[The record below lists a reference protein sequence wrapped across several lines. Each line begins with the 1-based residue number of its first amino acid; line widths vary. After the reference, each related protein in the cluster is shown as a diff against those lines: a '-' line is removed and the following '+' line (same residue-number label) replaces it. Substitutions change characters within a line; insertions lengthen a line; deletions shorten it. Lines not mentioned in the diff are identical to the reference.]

1 MACFVQMRLFG
12 LCPWLVDYSK
22 PLVEDKGCF
31 PSLLPHSLASVP
43 CVSMGLQPGGFQDTF
58 IPTILSHPQH
68 APRPGSEA
76 TLVTTPVLPQP

>member
-43 CVSMGLQPGGFQDTF
+43 CVSMGLQPGGSPRHLHPRHPLSP
-58 IPTILSHPQH
+58 PTCP
-68 APRPGSEA
+68 E
-76 TLVTTPVLPQP
+76 TWV